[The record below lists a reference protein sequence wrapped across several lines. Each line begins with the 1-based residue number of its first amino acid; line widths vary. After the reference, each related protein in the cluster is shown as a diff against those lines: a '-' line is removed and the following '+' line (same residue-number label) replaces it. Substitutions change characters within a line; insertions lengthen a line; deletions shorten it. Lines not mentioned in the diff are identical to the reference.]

1 MIFVFMTRHGLDFAS
16 LFGREAGGCDLCQ
29 HYVVDF
35 NCDDIR
41 PENVER
47 CRKEVCPLCRY
58 NEGRFISDLQQDFC
72 LS

>member
-1 MIFVFMTRHGLDFAS
+1 MTRHGLDFAS

-58 NEGRFISDLQQDFC
+58 NEGRFIGDLQQDFC